1 MFVHLVIWRTKPETP
16 HAALVEA
23 KRLLES
29 LNGQIPGLIRI
40 EVGINTQEGPNAGD
54 LSLISEFESRAAFAT
69 YNAHPAH
76 EAVKPHF
83 AGILAERRIV
93 DYET

>member
-40 EVGINTQEGPNAGD
+40 QVGINAQEGPNAGD

-69 YNAHPAH
+69 YSAHPAH

-83 AGILAERRIV
+83 ASIIAERRIV
-93 DYET
+93 DYDT